1 MLLKETCKDKNN
13 WKLRK
18 KMWAATRWP

>member
-1 MLLKETCKDKNN
+1 MKHRRKDKNN

-18 KMWAATRWP
+18 KMWPATGWP